1 MLGVVRGAVIPEEV
15 STAGTQSQL
24 LPGCVVDNL

>member
-1 MLGVVRGAVIPEEV
+1 MLGVMRGVVIPEEV

-24 LPGCVVDNL
+24 LPECVVDKL